1 MTREPAA
8 IRRFPEHPRS
18 RIPIVSGRSIKS
30 AERTLGLFELFSR
43 EQRPVTV
50 GRVSTALG
58 IPQPSVSMLLRN
70 LTDLGY
76 LEYDRSSRSYSPSI
90 RVALLGGWINRRFGE
105 AGAIGAHLNTLQRK
119 VGESAFL
126 GIQNGASA
134 QYVISQQP
142 ETPDRLD
149 VSSGLYRS
157 LTCSA
162 MGRALLSLKP
172 DSEVLSWARRC
183 NVEATEERFKV
194 HEPDFLKLIHEVR
207 ERGYAMTEGDVTPGL
222 GAIAIPFA
230 PPMGSM
236 PMALGSGG
244 PLHRL
249 RSKKD
254 LILTAL
260 HEFKSAF
267 EGRPAEDRQVPEGS
281 FEEN

>member
-1 MTREPAA
+1 M
-8 IRRFPEHPRS
+8 
-18 RIPIVSGRSIKS
+18 SGRSIKS

-157 LTCSA
+157 
-162 MGRALLSLKP
+162 
-172 DSEVLSWARRC
+172 RC
-183 NVEATEERFKV
+183 PA
-194 HEPDFLKLIHEVR
+194 H
-207 ERGYAMTEGDVTPGL
+207 G
-222 GAIAIPFA
+222 IA
-230 PPMGSM
+230 
-236 PMALGSGG
+236 
-244 PLHRL
+244 H
-249 RSKKD
+249 
-254 LILTAL
+254 
-260 HEFKSAF
+260 
-267 EGRPAEDRQVPEGS
+267 
-281 FEEN
+281 